1 MDLYVSGL
9 GGKYVKNLEENKKV
23 SSQDGYIIIH
33 KETMINYFFTGV
45 LVLAFG
51 VFIAMLITGIINMKI
66 QDENAIDT
74 SIIAYNQDDLLN
86 ITYPV
91 PGGSWTFVDV
101 DTTELSETVAASM
114 GEDKYFSID
123 DDVLTEEVMSY
134 LGVNQGVTGF
144 REFMSF
150 TFMPDVEYNGDEFVA
165 FCESVFEKNIQ
176 ESGSYESYELY
187 DTQQDKYMGV
197 MMKMRVNQ
205 KVDGETEG
213 TTEEKETYYTQYV
226 KRIGKN
232 IGVITYGSLIE
243 DNTVDKYLQ
252 YFLNNIRTEKSLIE

>member
-66 QDENAIDT
+66 QDENAIDG

-101 DTTELSETVAASM
+101 DTTELS
-114 GEDKYFSID
+114 
-123 DDVLTEEVMSY
+123 
-134 LGVNQGVTGF
+134 
-144 REFMSF
+144 
-150 TFMPDVEYNGDEFVA
+150 VEGDIV
-165 FCESVFEKNIQ
+165 S
-176 ESGSYESYELY
+176 
-187 DTQQDKYMGV
+187 
-197 MMKMRVNQ
+197 
-205 KVDGETEG
+205 
-213 TTEEKETYYTQYV
+213 
-226 KRIGKN
+226 
-232 IGVITYGSLIE
+232 
-243 DNTVDKYLQ
+243 LQ
-252 YFLNNIRTEKSLIE
+252 YNDKQTSRKGENLFTKIFK